1 MGSRSRFSMSGKSR
15 PWAASRAVYITPVMR
30 TRSPALSDST
40 SASVSGVVM
49 SLVPSGAVVTIPSQR
64 HLFVAMRVAFDGDGD
79 GKRRDV
85 TRIRED
91 VDAERSR
98 VAAVALG
105 PDAETVGLVEQL
117 LLERVECGI
126 GIRRAQLP
134 EQGPLAED
142 RGLFE
147 RAADADAEDQRRAGI
162 RPRRP
167 HALDDPLLDAL
178 DTLRRREHLV
188 LRAIL
193 AATALG
199 HHHDLHGG
207 AGHHVEVDDGRRVV
221 AGVHPVERGAHDGR
235 AQVTLFVALA
245 HALID
250 RLIERPAR
258 DVDVPHARYFLSGLI
273 LAKSSFARLA
283 ISSGRTSS
291 L

>member
-147 RAADADAEDQRRAGI
+147 RAADADAEDQRRGGI
-162 RPRRP
+162 RARRP
-167 HALDDPLLDAL
+167 HALDGPPPCGP
-178 DTLRRREHLV
+178 DTL
-188 LRAIL
+188 
-193 AATALG
+193 
-199 HHHDLHGG
+199 
-207 AGHHVEVDDGRRVV
+207 
-221 AGVHPVERGAHDGR
+221 PPRGAP
-235 AQVTLFVALA
+235 
-245 HALID
+245 
-250 RLIERPAR
+250 RPSAS
-258 DVDVPHARYFLSGLI
+258 LSGT
-273 LAKSSFARLA
+273 ARWPYHD
-283 ISSGRTSS
+283 
-291 L
+291 

>member
-1 MGSRSRFSMSGKSR
+1 
-15 PWAASRAVYITPVMR
+15 
-30 TRSPALSDST
+30 
-40 SASVSGVVM
+40 
-49 SLVPSGAVVTIPSQR
+49 
-64 HLFVAMRVAFDGDGD
+64 MRVAFDGDGD

-147 RAADADAEDQRRAGI
+147 RAADADAEDQRRAGH

-167 HALDDPLLDAL
+167 P
-178 DTLRRREHLV
+178 R
-188 LRAIL
+188 I
-193 AATALG
+193 
-199 HHHDLHGG
+199 G
-207 AGHHVEVDDGRRVV
+207 A
-221 AGVHPVERGAHDGR
+221 PSPS
-235 AQVTLFVALA
+235 
-245 HALID
+245 
-250 RLIERPAR
+250 RP
-258 DVDVPHARYFLSGLI
+258 Y
-273 LAKSSFARLA
+273 
-283 ISSGRTSS
+283 
-291 L
+291 